1 MFTFDEVKQII
12 CKKFAKPYS
21 ALSPKGKALIA
32 DAYWDVCYGRYSK
45 FLMWDLVRI
54 IEFFE
59 YAQDKGVNYFE
70 LSDPERWALEDS
82 FDM

>member
-54 IEFFE
+54 
-59 YAQDKGVNYFE
+59 
-70 LSDPERWALEDS
+70 
-82 FDM
+82 